1 MKIEKNQVEKKG
13 GKKNKKCCR
22 GTQMLLERRL
32 SMREENRIESE
43 KRIEIENRIESENRI
58 ERREENREERR
69 E

>member
-43 KRIEIENRIESENRI
+43 NRI
-58 ERREENREERR
+58 ERREENRESLEGLKS
-69 E
+69 